1 MLKLLLANVLVS
13 VFLFSGVL
21 FGWAPLQKILLSE
34 HDGKGQFFNLCDSST
49 NVTKF
54 PCQQQLQ
61 RLNLIYTL
69 GTFTLSLSSLPGG
82 WFLDTYGVR
91 STIFVSGVLEIT
103 GLVLFGIADSETL
116 DTFIPGAIL
125 MSIGGFLIMVSA
137 FPVSFIFPKSQTII
151 LAAVSCLFDA
161 SSLTFQVFAELTK
174 FISRKNLFVGYAAI
188 ACLVYSGLFVLWG
201 WAPSQHDSNNE
212 HELDPNTSL
221 VQNEAQLVGYDDDD
235 NDNNDDEAEGHME
248 PPIMWSLPISKQLKS
263 FEFLFI
269 VIFASV
275 QQLRANT
282 YIGLNDQILTRMG
295 DTNGH
300 YIDIFGY
307 ALPAGLFFIP
317 LIDIVVNMLGLVGA
331 IHATNILGIM
341 YGGLVLVQCL
351 PVQIVTFV
359 AFTGYRAF
367 LYSVMS
373 TFNANVFGL
382 QTLGR
387 ITGFVFT
394 SSAVFQLLQYPIV
407 NSIPT
412 YFHNDPFYPQVCLV
426 SLSGFVI
433 PFVIFFQCAR
443 NPSRTA
449 AATGA
454 KDLHSPLLDI
464 ASNSPD
470 ESQASS
476 ARKLRRGSS
485 FLRSP
490 SSHPGS
496 PWNSAP
502 GSPNSHRRTKT

>member
-13 VFLFSGVL
+13 VFFFSGVL

-49 NVTKF
+49 STNVTKF
-54 PCQQQLQ
+54 PCQPQLQ

-103 GLVLFGIADSETL
+103 GLVLFGIADSVSL

-161 SSLTFQVFAELTK
+161 SSLTFQLFEQLTK
-174 FISRKNLFVGYAAI
+174 FVSRKNLFVGYAAI
-188 ACLVYSGLFVLWG
+188 ACLVYSGLLVLWG
-201 WAPSQHDSNNE
+201 WAPSQHESNNE

-235 NDNNDDEAEGHME
+235 DDNNDDEAEGETE
-248 PPIMWSLPISKQLKS
+248 PTLWSLPLSEQLKS

-282 YIGLNDQILTRMG
+282 YIGLNDQVLARMG
-295 DTNGH
+295 DTHGH

-331 IHATNILGIM
+331 LHTTNVLGIV

-387 ITGFVFT
+387 ITGFVFS

-407 NSIPT
+407 KTIPT
-412 YFHNDPFYPQVCLV
+412 YFHNDPFWPQLCLV

-443 NPSRTA
+443 NPSRKA

-464 ASNSPD
+464 ASISPD
-470 ESQASS
+470 NGSQASS

-490 SSHPGS
+490 SKGS

-502 GSPNSHRRTKT
+502 GSPNSHRRTKS